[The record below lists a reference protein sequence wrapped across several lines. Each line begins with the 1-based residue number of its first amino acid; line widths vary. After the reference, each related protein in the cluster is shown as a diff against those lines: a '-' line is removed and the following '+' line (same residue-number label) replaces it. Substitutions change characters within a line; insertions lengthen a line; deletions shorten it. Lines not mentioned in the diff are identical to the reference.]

1 MEGDLKQLL
10 RDRADEARVEPTIPP
25 VVLRRARR
33 RRAGTVAITG
43 LVVAAVATT
52 AVVGVRAFNRE
63 TPIAPSGTGEWQG
76 IWPQDTREEA
86 LEAQQQVVEQ
96 TRIEPGC
103 TAQGPECLVP
113 PDLWQLDAEDVVVRF
128 ATQVLGWEEASV
140 TADLE
145 PLPDEPGPVKRL
157 VKRCAAGVFCAA
169 QDSVLVTAERLLRS
183 DRTGLWFVTA
193 WESPASNAAVVAF
206 VSDFLQ
212 ARIAGSGAERFL
224 SAEAERTY
232 REERDGLSLYGG
244 DRGAYGGFDIYTH
257 PRETE
262 TGWSIVVLVKWPDP
276 KGEEDR
282 FVAEALELGQGEDT
296 DGLPRPLLVRS
307 VFRDRQTEREVVVPV
322 GPATIVPDEECGAPG
337 SVSDLSLEPGYTA
350 GQRLERWTTSQG
362 CDVRLDVL
370 MTRQGPEHCGWQRAT
385 DILLGDPLGASHM
398 HGPARVYVRD
408 PENVVGD
415 PAVARAFEE
424 DADLPIGARDTGY
437 RQDGVELWMDPTD
450 DSFVYLVSEHTV
462 ERWPQD
468 PSPAACF

>member
-33 RRAGTVAITG
+33 RRVGTVAITG
-43 LVVAAVATT
+43 LVVAAVGAT
-52 AVVGVRAFNRE
+52 ALVGVRAFSQE
-63 TPIAPSGTGEWQG
+63 APIAPSDTGGWRG

-86 LEAQQQVVEQ
+86 QEAQQQAVDQ

-113 PDLWQLDAEDVVVRF
+113 PDLWQLDAEEVVVRY
-128 ATQVLGWEEASV
+128 ARQVLGWEKASV

-157 VKRCAAGVFCAA
+157 VKRCAAHVFCAP
-169 QDSVLVTAERLLRS
+169 QDSALVTVERLLRS

-193 WESPASNAAVVAF
+193 WESPAPNASVVAF

-244 DRGAYGGFDIYTH
+244 DRGGYGGFDIYTH

-276 KGEEDR
+276 QGEEDR
-282 FVAEALELGQGEDT
+282 FVADTLELGAGRDLQGQ
-296 DGLPRPLLVRS
+296 PQPLLVLS
-307 VFRDRQTEREVVVPV
+307 VSRNHEVEGEVRPPQAGDIATPGQDGAAGPEVSFLTWSAEKVRALPQALLVNETLVRHDGCLFARDIAGEDLLLLWPPAFRFEYGGDGRVVDPV
-322 GPATIVPDEECGAPG
+322 GDVVATVGGPLPRMGGGVFTADFAEQALMEGTIPESCRG
-337 SVSDLSLEPGYTA
+337 SGESV
-350 GQRLERWTTSQG
+350 W
-362 CDVRLDVL
+362 
-370 MTRQGPEHCGWQRAT
+370 M
-385 DILLGDPLGASHM
+385 
-398 HGPARVYVRD
+398 
-408 PENVVGD
+408 VG
-415 PAVARAFEE
+415 EIE
-424 DADLPIGARDTGY
+424 G
-437 RQDGVELWMDPTD
+437 
-450 DSFVYLVSEHTV
+450 H
-462 ERWPQD
+462 
-468 PSPAACF
+468 PAA